1 MMKRQTPAPRVLP
14 RPRVVVAD
22 ADQDTQALYDEAFR
36 SLPADI
42 VAATD
47 GRDALV
53 QCCIQPPALL
63 ITDTRLPFIDGF
75 SLCELLR
82 NDPLTRDVPIIVVTA
97 EVRPAVLLPL
107 RRLGGITVLAKP
119 VAVETLK
126 AAIERVHNGTGD
138 SGGLSESDEDV
149 AVDEVPRAPYQTS
162 ATRRFRRSE
171 TSAPATL
178 PPPLRCP
185 SCDRQLEFRKSR
197 IGGVTSRDA
206 ERWDELGCPDCRQR
220 FEYRHRTKSLR
231 PIR

>member
-1 MMKRQTPAPRVLP
+1 MMKRQTPAPRMLP
-14 RPRVVVAD
+14 RQRVIVAD

-36 SLPADI
+36 SLPVDI

-82 NDPLTRDVPIIVVTA
+82 NDPQTRAVPIIVVTA

-107 RRLGGITVLAKP
+107 RRLGGVTVLTKP
-119 VAVETLK
+119 VSVDRLK
-126 AAIERVHNGTGD
+126 AAVERVHNGTGD
-138 SGGLSESDEDV
+138 AEESSEQDEDV
-149 AVDEVPRAPYQTS
+149 AVDAVPRAPYQTS

-185 SCDRQLEFRKSR
+185 ACDRQLEFRKSR
-197 IGGVTSRDA
+197 IGGVTRRDA
-206 ERWDELGCPDCRQR
+206 ERWDELGCPACRQS